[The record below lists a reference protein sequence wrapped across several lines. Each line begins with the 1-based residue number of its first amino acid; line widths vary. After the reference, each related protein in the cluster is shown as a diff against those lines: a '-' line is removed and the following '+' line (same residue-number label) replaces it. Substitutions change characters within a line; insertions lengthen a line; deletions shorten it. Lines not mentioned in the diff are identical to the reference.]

1 MITPT
6 RPLLIAGAALVL
18 GAGGGAGVAVA
29 LDHSTTTIERVTTPA
44 LTTRSAAEQSSS
56 ALTVNEIY
64 RRSRLGVV
72 DIKVTGTSGGGDGP
86 FGQGGAT
93 EAEGTGF
100 VIDRKGDIVTNQHVV
115 SGADT
120 IKVTFADGRQAT
132 ARVVGEDPST
142 DVAVI
147 HVDVPSSELHP
158 LTFGDSSAVQVGD
171 GVVAI
176 GNPYGLTNTVTTGV
190 VSALGR
196 SISAPNHY
204 TIAGAIQTDAAI
216 NHGNSGGPLLD
227 SSGHVIGMNAQIE
240 SDSGDS
246 NGLGFA
252 IASDTVRRVAQNLV
266 AGDKVSHPY
275 LGVSLSDGTDGASI
289 ASVRSGSPADKAG
302 LRSGDLIT
310 AIDGH
315 AVTSADD
322 ATGAIASHAPGDKLT
337 LTIRRAGTQR
347 TVTVALGD
355 RSS

>member
-18 GAGGGAGVAVA
+18 GAGGGA
-29 LDHSTTTIERVTTPA
+29 
-44 LTTRSAAEQSSS
+44 
-56 ALTVNEIY
+56 
-64 RRSRLGVV
+64 
-72 DIKVTGTSGGGDGP
+72 GDGP

-142 DVAVI
+142 DLAVI
-147 HVDVPSSELHP
+147 HVNVPSSELHP

-176 GNPYGLTNTVTTGV
+176 GNPYGLTGTLTTGV
-190 VSALGR
+190 VSATGR
-196 SISAPNHY
+196 SITAPNHY

-227 SSGHVIGMNAQIE
+227 AAGHVIGMNSQIE

-252 IASDTVRRVAQNLV
+252 IASDTVRRVAQDLV

-275 LGVSLSDGTDGASI
+275 LGVSLSDGTDGASV
-289 ASVRSGSPADKAG
+289 AGVGSGLQAGRSG
-302 LRSGDLIT
+302 LR
-310 AIDGH
+310 
-315 AVTSADD
+315 
-322 ATGAIASHAPGDKLT
+322 
-337 LTIRRAGTQR
+337 IRP
-347 TVTVALGD
+347 LL
-355 RSS
+355 